1 MGAGYNRYSYAKRE
15 DRGFTNE
22 YVREYTRDQKE
33 GNFSFDTIHGMPLKK
48 VKYKVPSYAERRES
62 RKAFDGYVDSYGRR
76 HEGMRARFLKYLGR
90 EHAEELKKQLG
101 FSDKAIKDMA
111 KYGAAPKG
119 YNVHHKLPLHGGG
132 KNEFSNFI
140 LTPLC
145 PHDQW
150 HHDVMDP
157 QLIGICEGQSRDI
170 LLPFSDEM
178 IYDPKKYGF
187 TKDNVKAEPNYQTVL
202 DLSLYSKNYTQ
213 EHVNAI
219 RHRRM
224 EAQLAAQAPKDQANI
239 SARPANAPSRP
250 NAPERPEQKPS
261 AALGAKKREGGR

>member
-1 MGAGYNRYSYAKRE
+1 MGAEKNNRYTHTKYQG
-15 DRGFTNE
+15 RGFTNDYVAE
-22 YVREYTRDQKE
+22 YSRDQKR
-33 GNFSFDTIHGMPLKK
+33 GDFSFDTIHGLPLKK
-48 VKYKVPSYAERRES
+48 MTYTVLSYEERQARRAE
-62 RKAFDGYVDSYGRR
+62 FDGYVDAKGRTR
-76 HEGMRARFLKYLGR
+76 EGMRSKFLKHLGR

-101 FSDKAIKDMA
+101 FSDKAIKEMA
-111 KYGAAPKG
+111 KYGHAPKG

-157 QLIGICEGQSRDI
+157 QILGIREGESRDI
-170 LLPFSDEM
+170 LVPSSEEM

-187 TKDNVKAEPNYQTVL
+187 TKDNVKTEPNYDTVVFA
-202 DLSLYSKNYTQ
+202 DAYSKNYTQ

-224 EAQLAAQAPKDQANI
+224 AAQQASKAQQNG
-239 SARPANAPSRP
+239 PVNGPSRP
-250 NAPERPEQKPS
+250 SAPVQQDKKVS
-261 AALGAKKREGGR
+261 AVFEKGKRNGGRS

>member
-1 MGAGYNRYSYAKRE
+1 MGAKNNRYIHVKPQ
-15 DRGFTNE
+15 DRGFTND
-22 YVREYTRDQKE
+22 YVREYTRDQRQ
-33 GNFSFDTIHGMPLKK
+33 GNFSFDTIHGLPLKK
-48 VKYKVPSYAERRES
+48 VTYTVLPYEERQERRKE
-62 RKAFDGYVDSYGRR
+62 FDGYVDAKGRTR
-76 HEGMRARFLKYLGR
+76 EGMRSKFLKHLGR

-101 FSDKAIKDMA
+101 FSDKAIKEMA
-111 KYGAAPKG
+111 KYGHAPKG

-157 QLIGICEGQSRDI
+157 QLIGIREGESRDI
-170 LLPFSDEM
+170 LLPFSEEM

-187 TKDNVKAEPNYQTVL
+187 TKDNVKVEPNYDTVL
-202 DLSLYSKNYTQ
+202 FVGQYSKNYTQ
-213 EHVNAI
+213 EHVNAL

-224 EAQLAAQAPKDQANI
+224 EAQQAAKAQPKRPENAP
-239 SARPANAPSRP
+239 ARPNMPAQEKRAPS
-250 NAPERPEQKPS
+250 AFEKT
-261 AALGAKKREGGR
+261 KRDGGR